1 MRSCNGKDSGADDRP
16 CSAPF
21 RQLRKAQGLAQRTR
35 TVPPGPPVTAP
46 TVQCFTPRQATWL
59 TLRQPKDVTAEEQH
73 LLTRVHHAHAAFA
86 QAIGLAHSFAQL
98 LRARQPEQL
107 EAWLPQAATSSL
119 TAFQRVAQSCQRDSA
134 AVKAGVTLPW
144 STSPVEGHIN
154 RLKMLKRQM
163 FGRAR
168 LDLLSRRVLL
178 APRERQAQAVGRGT
192 PSQVDAAAA

>member
-1 MRSCNGKDSGADDRP
+1 M
-16 CSAPF
+16 
-21 RQLRKAQGLAQRTR
+21 Q
-35 TVPPGPPVTAP
+35 PGPPVTDP

-59 TLRQPKDVTAEEQH
+59 TRRQPKDVTAEEQH
-73 LLTRVHHAHAAFA
+73 LLTRLHHAPAAFA
-86 QAIGLAHSFAQL
+86 PAIGLAHSCAQL

-107 EAWLPQAATSSL
+107 EAWLQQAATSSL
-119 TAFQRVAQSCQRDSA
+119 TAFQRVAQSCPRDYA

-163 FGRAR
+163 CGRAR
-168 LDLLSRRVLL
+168 LDLLSRRFLL

-192 PSQVDAAAA
+192 PSQVDAAAAEPCARPEVWSRHDA